1 MSAGH
6 GTADAA
12 PPEPTP
18 AELAAL
24 DRRID
29 ERIAADAAAA
39 AGQPDDPPDPTG
51 PSGSQAGTR
60 NRATPAWAE
69 PGDQTAP
76 TAEEEAERE
85 GRVTVSP
92 DHRGA
97 GGGSGGEED
106 REGAPPAD
114 RG

>member
-6 GTADAA
+6 GPADAA

-29 ERIAADAAAA
+29 ERIAANAAA
-39 AGQPDDPPDPTG
+39 AGQPDDPPDP
-51 PSGSQAGTR
+51 SGTQAGTR

-69 PGDQTAP
+69 PGDQTAA

-92 DHRGA
+92 DHRGG

-106 REGAPPAD
+106 REGAPPSD